1 MRRLAL
7 LLGIV
12 AAIAGPMLRQAE
24 AADDLARALCTWLAP
39 EALESCDGGVGDEP
53 EITTAKL
60 DTSAAACRQDDA
72 AQQVEQILPCAAFCP
87 PLVPS
92 FHDAT
97 QPIATSQHQR
107 LAWLQRL
114 LV

>member
-39 EALESCDGGVGDEP
+39 QALESCDGGVGDEP
-53 EITTAKL
+53 EVTTARL
-60 DTSAAACRQDDA
+60 DAPAPACCQDDA
-72 AQQVEQILPCAAFCP
+72 APQVEPILPCEAIFP
-87 PLVPS
+87 RLVPS
-92 FHDAT
+92 FHHAA
-97 QPIATSQHQR
+97 QPLATSQHQR